1 MDIAQDTVLLSH
13 RDSPQIQKVKISD
26 IPHDGDLLMG
36 EVVAKLDVA
45 IKLPGTH
52 DPHKVPPQ
60 ALKDIFKKLRSIK
73 DKDDPRIAAHRILD
87 FSIHQPTESAR
98 RVLFLDRTFDCF
110 HSQTPVTHPAML
122 GNPLSPTYLYTAG
135 DVPGRHIHSALCHC
149 SVEVTKWDVS
159 RPISLSYSRL
169 ESHLT

>member
-1 MDIAQDTVLLSH
+1 MDVTQDTVLPSH
-13 RDSPQIQKVKISD
+13 KDPPQTRKVKTSD

-36 EVVAKLDVA
+36 VVAAKLDVA
-45 IKLPGTH
+45 IKLTRAH

-60 ALKDIFKKLRSIK
+60 ALKDIFKELRSIK
-73 DKDDPRIAAHRILD
+73 DKGDPRIAAHRILD

-98 RVLFLDRTFDCF
+98 RVLFPDRTFDCF

-135 DVPGRHIHSALCHC
+135 GVPGRHIHSALYHC

-169 ESHLT
+169 RVI